1 MSTENAPPH
10 WTRSEAGITRTFAFP
25 SYSAGVAF
33 AVQVALLAEKQDH
46 HPDALTIGWQ
56 RVSITYITHSAGGI
70 TQLDLDAAQQVDDL
84 YDSQSLAGGQ

>member
-1 MSTENAPPH
+1 MENALSH
-10 WTRSEAGITRTFAFP
+10 WTRSEAGITRTFAFS

-70 TQLDLDAAQQVDDL
+70 TQLDLDAARQVDDL
-84 YDSQSLAGGQ
+84 YNNLSLAGGQ